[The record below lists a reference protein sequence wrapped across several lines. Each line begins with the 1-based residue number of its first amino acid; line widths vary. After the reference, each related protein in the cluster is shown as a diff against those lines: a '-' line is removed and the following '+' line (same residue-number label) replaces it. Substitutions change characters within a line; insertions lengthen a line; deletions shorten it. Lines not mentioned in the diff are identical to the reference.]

1 MALHVGRYGEILRRS
16 VGDVHKT
23 KVGKSLGVTYRTI
36 WGRTRDLG
44 WGRPNGLGRE
54 RSWSLH
60 VGPYRDV
67 SRILNFGVLN
77 VRVGDVLRMSVED
90 VTWCYIQDH
99 MGTSTA
105 RRSAKFLMSSICNFV

>member
-1 MALHVGRYGEILRRS
+1 MTLFGLPQEVDRMCPLALHVGRYGEILRRS

-54 RSWSLH
+54 R
-60 VGPYRDV
+60 Y
-67 SRILNFGVLN
+67 
-77 VRVGDVLRMSVED
+77 
-90 VTWCYIQDH
+90 
-99 MGTSTA
+99 
-105 RRSAKFLMSSICNFV
+105 